1 MKYHVVRANP
11 AGNITLYVLDPVAKA
26 DRPAVASKLMEIE
39 SFAAEQVGFACDVNA
54 GYDGHMEMAGGEF
67 CGNASRA
74 YGMLTAHQRGLTG
87 KQHLTLEVSGSDRP
101 VAVDL
106 DVEAGTARA
115 AMPLPRV
122 AGKVTVDGVEGTLVD
137 LGGIVHYVTHR
148 QPDAAVMDKA
158 EPIINAPREQGGFAG
173 VEAYG
178 VIFLHDGRMTPLV
191 KVPAAGTLVWEGS
204 CGSGSLA
211 AAAAE
216 SAEQTDGVFER
227 DYVQP
232 AGTVRATVER
242 RGGAVTA
249 AYIGGSV
256 TLDEPV
262 EVEL

>member
-1 MKYHVVRANP
+1 MKLHVVRADP
-11 AGNITLYVLDPVAKA
+11 AGNITLFVLDPVKKE
-26 DRPAVASKLMEIE
+26 DRAPAAAKLMAIE
-39 SFAAEQVGFACDVNA
+39 SLAAEQVGYACEA
-54 GYDGHMEMAGGEF
+54 GEGFDGHMEMAGGEF

-74 YGMLTAHQRGLTG
+74 YGMLVARRQGLTG
-87 KQHLTLEVSGSDRP
+87 KHRLTLEVSGSDRP

-122 AGKVTVDGVEGTLVD
+122 AGRVSVAGVEGTLVD
-137 LGGIVHYVTHR
+137 LGGIVHFVTAR
-148 QPDAAVMDKA
+148 QPDAAVMDEA
-158 EPIINAPREQGGFAG
+158 EKIITAPREAGGFGG

-191 KVPAAGTLVWEGS
+191 KVPAAGSLVWEGS

-211 AAAAE
+211 AAAAQ

-242 RGGAVTA
+242 RNGAVTA

-256 TLDEPV
+256 TLDEPI
-262 EVEL
+262 ELEI

>member
-1 MKYHVVRANP
+1 MKLHVVRANP
-11 AGNITLYVLDPVAKA
+11 AGNITLYVLEPVEKA
-26 DRPAVASKLMEIE
+26 ERPGIAAKLMAMED
-39 SFAAEQVGFACDVNA
+39 FAAEQVGFVCEPRD
-54 GYDGHMEMAGGEF
+54 GFDGHMEMAGGEF

-74 YGMLTAHQRGLTG
+74 YGMLIAKNRGLTG
-87 KQHLTLEVSGSDRP
+87 EAHLTLEVSGSDRP
-101 VAVDL
+101 VGVDL
-106 DVEAGTARA
+106 NVSAGTARA

-122 AGKVTVDGVEGTLVD
+122 AGKASVDGAEGVLVD
-137 LGGIVHYVTHR
+137 LGGIVHFVTHGA
-148 QPDAAVMDKA
+148 PDAAVMDRI
-158 EPIINAPREQGGFAG
+158 EPVINAPREQGGFAG

-191 KVPAAGTLVWEGS
+191 KVPAAGSLVWEGS

-216 SAEQTDGVFER
+216 SDGQTDGIFER

-256 TLDEPV
+256 TLDEAV
-262 EVEL
+262 EVEI